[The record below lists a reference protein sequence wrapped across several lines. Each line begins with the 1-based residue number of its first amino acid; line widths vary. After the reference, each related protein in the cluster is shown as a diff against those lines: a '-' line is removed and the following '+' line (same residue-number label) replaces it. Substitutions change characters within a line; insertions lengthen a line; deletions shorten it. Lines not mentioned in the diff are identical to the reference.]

1 MLVTRIDEV
10 LCHHTRCHLK
20 ARHIA
25 VELTPHLR
33 TGESTNRTQV
43 PIDDTILFAKRLVND
58 AFYTAILRQGIEA
71 ATPVTEMRPPR
82 AADEACLA
90 VEERAL
96 DTISLVTNDA
106 FPFP

>member
-10 LCHHTRCHLK
+10 LRHYARRHLK
-20 ARHIA
+20 TRHIA

-90 VEERAL
+90 VEELAIDAITL
-96 DTISLVTNDA
+96 VDDDT

>member
-1 MLVTRIDEV
+1 MLVARIDEV

-20 ARHIA
+20 TRHIA

-43 PIDDTILFAKRLVND
+43 PIDDTILFAERLVD
-58 AFYTAILRQGIEA
+58 DTFYTAVLRHGLEA
-71 ATPVTEMRPPR
+71 ATPVAEMPPPR
-82 AADEACLA
+82 AADKTRLA
-90 VEERAL
+90 VEELAIDAIAL
-96 DTISLVTNDA
+96 VDDDT

>member
-1 MLVTRIDEV
+1 MLVTRIDKI
-10 LCHHTRCHLK
+10 LRHYTRSHLK

-33 TGESTNRTQV
+33 TGEAARRAQV
-43 PIDDTILFAKRLVND
+43 PIDDTILFAERLVYD
-58 AFYTAILRQGIEA
+58 TFYTAVLRHGIEA

-82 AADEACLA
+82 SADETRLA
-90 VEERAL
+90 VEELAIDAIAL
-96 DTISLVTNDA
+96 VDDDT